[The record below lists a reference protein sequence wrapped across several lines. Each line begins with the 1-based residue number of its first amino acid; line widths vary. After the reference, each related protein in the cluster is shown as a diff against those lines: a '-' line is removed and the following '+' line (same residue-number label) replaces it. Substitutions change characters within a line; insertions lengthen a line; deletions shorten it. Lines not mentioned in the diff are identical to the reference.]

1 MSDTTEVPTPRQY
14 KDVSGHSCSLIW
26 LVLNEPEWAE
36 NQIRHRDKL
45 ETELATVL
53 RAAASLVA
61 AGQAVLEED
70 KYAYDMMQKMGLN
83 AKAHLS
89 PATRAL
95 SSALA
100 DFTEQLPAPGQ
111 PDRLLARPGGC

>member
-1 MSDTTEVPTPRQY
+1 ME
-14 KDVSGHSCSLIW
+14 DVLTCY
-26 LVLNEPEWAE
+26 ET